1 MPLATSPSRSG
12 FVPQPALT
20 YGSGA
25 GNGPFAL
32 GWNLLLPRITRKT
45 DRGLPKYRDDD
56 KSDVFIFS
64 GTEDLV
70 PVLIQNAAKQWV
82 REVQEPRTVNQ
93 VVYNLERYR
102 PRIEGSFSRIERW
115 TSQADPKDSFW
126 RSISKG
132 NITTWYGRTEESR
145 IIDRDDKRRPKR
157 QEVGHCCS

>member
-20 YGSGA
+20 YDSGA
-25 GNGPFAL
+25 GNGPFGL

-45 DRGLPKYRDDD
+45 DRGLPKYHDDD

-70 PVLIQNAAKQWV
+70 PVLTQNAAKQWCL
-82 REVQEPRTVNQ
+82 RCRNPELLDQ

-157 QEVGHCCS
+157 VRRWY